1 LNQLTKYKEE
11 SVSAPTDTD
20 CMKNDVES
28 FAHFST
34 SQKNTCNYSIT
45 QPQRKS
51 TENCKIFE
59 TDLFSQVK
67 ISLDLAVVVDYYGVQ
82 VNSKNFALCPFHS
95 EKTPSFKID
104 VNNNTYHCFGCG
116 EHGTVI
122 DFVMKYFGLS
132 NIDAVRKLN
141 QDFRLNLMSEVK
153 PVRAANCRLI
163 QENKNLIADF
173 EKWEKQAFIT
183 LSSYFR
189 ALRFWGEQIFIHHI
203 KYFNKYLPEV
213 ENIVFVETM
222 LDLMID
228 NIHDFPSQVEF
239 YRTYGE
245 AVTAIEHRLK

>member
-1 LNQLTKYKEE
+1 M
-11 SVSAPTDTD
+11 SVPTETD
-20 CMKNDVES
+20 CMEKDVES
-28 FAHFST
+28 FAHSST
-34 SQKNTCNYSIT
+34 SNKNNYNPIIAQT
-45 QPQRKS
+45 KIKS

-67 ISLDLAVVVDYYGVQ
+67 NFLDLAVVLDYYGVQ
-82 VNSKNFALCPFHS
+82 INKKIFTLCPFHS

-104 VNNNTYHCFGCG
+104 VNKNTYHCFGCG

-122 DFVMKYFGLS
+122 DFVMKYFGLT

-141 QDFRLNLMSEVK
+141 QDFGLSLMSETK
-153 PVRAANCRLI
+153 PVQAAICLLV
-163 QENKNLIADF
+163 QDNKNLIADF

-189 ALRFWGEQIFIHHI
+189 ALRFWGEQIFIHHVE
-203 KYFNKYLPEV
+203 YFNKYLPEV
-213 ENIVFVETM
+213 ENIVYVETM

-228 NIHDFPSQVEF
+228 NTHDFPAQVEF

-245 AVTAIEHRLK
+245 AVTAIEYRLK